1 MLVQC
6 IGFLSELKMKIGKL
20 VQFFKGVTIFV
31 KSICESQ
38 VEPFQRE
45 IQMMVDNN
53 KGNELKAFRYNAY
66 LRDIIFQL
74 TLQIYAQFQL
84 FRDITSMYREVH
96 AKCILEGLDLVG
108 KCQIP
113 PAKAL
118 ADMSVPEREQYN
130 KVVES
135 RRQDMSAYTTKAA
148 KTVADIVR
156 TVSWMFHSLLR
167 AKD

>member
-31 KSICESQ
+31 ESICESQ

-45 IQMMVDNN
+45 IQLMIDKNE
-53 KGNELKAFRYNAY
+53 GNELKAFRYNAY

-74 TLQIYAQFQL
+74 TLQIYAQFLL
-84 FRDITSMYREVH
+84 FKDITSMYREVH

-108 KCQIP
+108 KI
-113 PAKAL
+113 
-118 ADMSVPEREQYN
+118 
-130 KVVES
+130 
-135 RRQDMSAYTTKAA
+135 
-148 KTVADIVR
+148 
-156 TVSWMFHSLLR
+156 
-167 AKD
+167 

>member
-1 MLVQC
+1 
-6 IGFLSELKMKIGKL
+6 MKIGKL

-38 VEPFQRE
+38 IEPFQRD
-45 IQMMVDNN
+45 IQMMTDNN

-84 FRDITSMYREVH
+84 FKDITSMYREVH

-108 KCQIP
+108 RIQTP
-113 PAKAL
+113 MAKAL
-118 ADMSVPEREQYN
+118 EDMTAAEKEAYN
-130 KVVES
+130 KLVES
-135 RRQDMSAYTTKAA
+135 RRQAMSAYTAKAA
-148 KTVADIVR
+148 KTVADIV
-156 TVSWMFHSLLR
+156 TAVSRMRCSLFIQ
-167 AKD
+167 